1 MLMDLLGVGGIAV
14 LEYLT
19 YEVCRVD
26 RRMCGVGV
34 LGLFF
39 VALAFIGRYVAV
51 DRSVAVVAVWLA
63 VVFVLLW
70 FSR

>member
-1 MLMDLLGVGGIAV
+1 MLMDLLGIGGIAV
-14 LEYLT
+14 LGYLT

-26 RRMCGVGV
+26 RRMCRVGV
-34 LGLFF
+34 VGVVF
-39 VALAFIGRYVAV
+39 VTLAFIGRYVAV
-51 DRSVAVVAVWLA
+51 DRSVVVVAVWLA

>member
-1 MLMDLLGVGGIAV
+1 MLMDVLGVLGILV
-14 LEYLT
+14 LGYLM
-19 YEVCRVD
+19 YGVCRVD
-26 RRMCGVGV
+26 RKMCGVGV
-34 LGLFF
+34 LGL
-39 VALAFIGRYVAV
+39 VLVTLAFIGRYIAV